1 MSVSG
6 DLTTIVESGDGSAA
20 MCLQCKTIRVSA
32 SSCDDRSS
40 TTSAASVCWPSELVN
55 NKQVSSQA
63 MKIFLPNNL
72 SAHMPFF
79 HFSFNKLIDF
89 CLFVELDRKPFQSR
103 GVFVSGPLTRR
114 AWDVPRK
121 SLSFSLKEH
130 GMYLSVTKSTCSVFK
145 SWSKMAPSS
154 SPKVAGIPA

>member
-1 MSVSG
+1 
-6 DLTTIVESGDGSAA
+6 

-40 TTSAASVCWPSELVN
+40 TTSVASVCLPSELVN

-63 MKIFLPNNL
+63 TKIFLPDNL
-72 SAHMPFF
+72 SAYVSFF
-79 HFSFNKLIDF
+79 HSSFNKLINC

-114 AWDVPRK
+114 A
-121 SLSFSLKEH
+121 
-130 GMYLSVTKSTCSVFK
+130 
-145 SWSKMAPSS
+145 
-154 SPKVAGIPA
+154 